1 MRLLSFA
8 ASAILLGLAAA
19 PSHAAVTSASVWLN
33 DFSDNAS
40 VIPAGPP
47 SSTFNAGLINYD
59 SNATGYTVGQF
70 VNDPLGLGFSNP
82 SVAAASLLNTH
93 FQFIG
98 TIGLLAGNNSFV
110 VGHDDGLILNIAG
123 FGLVLNQPG
132 PTAFTNTPF
141 NVFNP
146 GAAGN
151 FAFQLDYNECCGP
164 PAELEFAV
172 NNVNVGGVPELGT
185 WAMMIIGFGGIAV
198 RMHRRPSAS
207 ALTA

>member
-1 MRLLSFA
+1 MRFLPLA
-8 ASAILLGLAAA
+8 VSAVLLGFAAA
-19 PSHAAVTSASVWLN
+19 PSYASVTSAAVWLN
-33 DFSDNAS
+33 DFSNDAS

-47 SSTFNAGLINYD
+47 SSTFNAGLLNYD

-70 VNDPLGLGFSNP
+70 VNDPTGSGFSNP
-82 SVAAASLLNTH
+82 SVAAAGLDNTH
-93 FQFIG
+93 FEFKG

-110 VGHDDGLILNIAG
+110 VGHDDGLILSITG

-172 NNVNVGGVPELGT
+172 NNVNVGSVPELGT
-185 WAMMIIGFGGIAV
+185 WAMMIIGFAGVGLQ
-198 RMHRRPSAS
+198 MRRRQSS
-207 ALTA
+207 LALTA